1 MLIYGS
7 GIAVDLLISDPVVSV
22 RNVVLCA
29 IKILTFWV
37 SLWMMLMFLVERRI
51 TLK

>member
-29 IKILTFWV
+29 IKILGFIMDDVGV
-37 SLWMMLMFLVERRI
+37 SC
-51 TLK
+51 